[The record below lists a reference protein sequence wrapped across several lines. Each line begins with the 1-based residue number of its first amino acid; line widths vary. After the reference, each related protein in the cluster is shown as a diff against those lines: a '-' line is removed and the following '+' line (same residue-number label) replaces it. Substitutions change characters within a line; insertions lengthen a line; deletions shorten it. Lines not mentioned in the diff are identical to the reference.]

1 MNMNKISILFA
12 AALLFAA
19 CSGKPGNNP
28 VVTGNDALIF
38 PDYKDVLLPRNIA
51 PANFMIDNEADAFY
65 SVLTNGDVSV
75 GVKGK
80 KVRIGMKDWHELISG
95 NEDKI
100 IVQIYTK
107 ENGKW
112 NALVPFPIMLSN
124 DSIDQYIT
132 YRRIPVAVESYE
144 ILDMCQRDI
153 TNFSEKIFFS
163 NTMVQNNESG
173 TCVNCHH
180 CGNYSNSKMQF
191 HVRQYKGGTV
201 LAINGEL
208 RKVNMKTDSTISA
221 GVYPSW
227 HPTHDYI
234 AYSNNKTH
242 QSVHAM
248 SHDKLEVIDEENDI
262 VLYNIKENAVS
273 PIETDS
279 TELECFPAWSADG
292 RTLYYVSAHYDA
304 PFGPNRKSNIFL
316 DRKTLH
322 FNLYAKPFDPDTRT
336 WGPHYMVYNAEAAD
350 SSMTW
355 PRLSPDGRYMMT
367 CISTHGIF
375 PIDQIASDLFIF
387 DFKKGT
393 ARRATE
399 INSQYAESYH
409 VWSSNAKWIMW
420 STRREDGVHTRLYF
434 SHIDE
439 NGNFSKPFALPQ
451 KDPEFNRS
459 NLYAFNIPEF
469 MVEPINIS
477 AREFAEFIAN
487 NDAVPAAFE
496 SKRETNE
503 EGVLITTDYR
513 VDGTTSA
520 SAVGNSQSTEE
531 MYLH

>member
-1 MNMNKISILFA
+1 MKKIALYLCVILSV
-12 AALLFAA
+12 AA
-19 CSGKPGNNP
+19 CADSPKGNL
-28 VVTGNDALIF
+28 VKIGESVCIF
-38 PDYKDVLLPRNIA
+38 PDYSEVTIPRNIA
-51 PANFMIDNEADAFY
+51 PTNFVIDNDADAY
-65 SVLTNGDVSV
+65 RTILTNGDVSV
-75 GVKGK
+75 TKSGRKICFGS
-80 KVRIGMKDWHELISG
+80 KDWNRLTNGTGNAIS
-95 NEDKI
+95 
-100 IVQIYTK
+100 VQIQLK
-107 ENGKW
+107 KGAQW
-112 NALVPFPIMLSN
+112 GALEPFNIYLSD

-153 TNFSEKIFFS
+153 TNFKEKIFFS
-163 NTMVQNNESG
+163 NTMVQDNESG

-180 CGNYSNSKMQF
+180 CGNYSASKMQF
-191 HVRQYKGGTV
+191 HVRQFKGGTV

-208 RKVNMKTDSTISA
+208 RKVNMKTDSTMSA

-262 VLYNIKENAVS
+262 ILYNINENAVS

-279 TELECFPAWSADG
+279 SELECFPAWSADG
-292 RTLYYVSAHYDA
+292 RTLYYVSAHYEA
-304 PFGPNRKSNIFL
+304 PFGPERKSRIFL
-316 DRKTLH
+316 DRKNLH
-322 FNLYAKPFDPDTRT
+322 FNLYAKPFNPDTRT
-336 WGPHYMVYNAEAAD
+336 WGPHYLVYDAEAAD

-387 DFKKGT
+387 DFKNGT
-393 ARRATE
+393 ARKATE

-409 VWSSNAKWIMW
+409 VWSSNSKWIMW

-451 KDPEFNRS
+451 KNPEFNRT
-459 NLYAFNIPEF
+459 NLFAFNIPEF
-469 MVEPINIS
+469 MTEPIGIS
-477 AREFAEFIAN
+477 AREFAEFISE

-496 SKRETNE
+496 SKRETDE
-503 EGVLITTDYR
+503 SGVLITTDYR

-520 SAVGNSQSTEE
+520 SAIGKGQASEE